1 MVSKKRYGLFVL
13 PLFMLLLF
21 SSACS
26 MYEPTPMSLD
36 KLQDEPI
43 NEISFQEFLWE
54 EHPLDLIIQI
64 GLLLAGAFGVT
75 ALLPSPDEEK
85 PKGNIDDAN

>member
-1 MVSKKRYGLFVL
+1 
-13 PLFMLLLF
+13 MLLLF

-26 MYEPTPMSLD
+26 MYETASMPLG
-36 KLQDEPI
+36 KFQDEPT
-43 NEISFQEFLWE
+43 NGISFQEYLWE

-64 GLLLAGAFGVT
+64 GLLLAGALGVA

>member
-1 MVSKKRYGLFVL
+1 
-13 PLFMLLLF
+13 MLLLF

-26 MYEPTPMSLD
+26 IYDPTSMSLD
-36 KLQDEPI
+36 KFQDEPT
-43 NEISFQEFLWE
+43 NGISFQEYLWE

-64 GLLLAGAFGVT
+64 GLLLAGAFGVA